1 MTNGKFHIPHFTSHI
16 TNVLV
21 AKMLRIFVFAFF
33 FSNLAFAHE
42 TDSLFV
48 PPKPEKPLRYCSS
61 VKKWIEFAAN
71 DSTLVEI
78 TRLKGVRMDLRYAT
92 FENVT
97 GHDLYCGV
105 QRAFLH
111 KDAAV
116 KLRRAIKVMQ
126 NEMPGSELVI
136 FDASR
141 PLYAQEAL
149 RKTVRGT
156 PYSAYVSS
164 PATGGLHNF
173 GLALDLSITDADG
186 NLLDMGTDFDSFER
200 CAGEVGEAEAL
211 KSGRLTQEQ
220 VDNRNKLRK
229 IMRGAG
235 WVPLGSEWW
244 HFNAYPSKYVRE
256 NYPKFPL

>member
-1 MTNGKFHIPHFTSHI
+1 MSKKQST
-16 TNVLV
+16 
-21 AKMLRIFVFAFF
+21 RVFFLAAIIAFF
-33 FSNLAFAHE
+33 CASAFAHE

-48 PPKPEKPLRYCSS
+48 PPKPDKPLRFCSS
-61 VKKWIEFAAN
+61 VKKWIDFATA
-71 DSTLVEI
+71 DSNLVEI

-105 QRAFLH
+105 QRAFVH
-111 KDAAV
+111 KDAAA
-116 KLRRAIKVMQ
+116 KLRKAIKIMER
-126 NEMPGSELVI
+126 EMPGSELVI

-164 PATGGLHNF
+164 PTTGGLHNF
-173 GLALDLSITDADG
+173 GLALDLSITDSTGA
-186 NLLDMGTDFDSFER
+186 LLDMGTDFDSFER
-200 CAGEVGEAEAL
+200 CAGEVGEADAL
-211 KSGRLTQEQ
+211 RSGRLTQQ
-220 VDNRNKLRK
+220 QIDNRNMLRK
-229 IMRGAG
+229 IMKGAG

-244 HFNAYPSKYVRE
+244 HFNAYPSKFVRE

>member
-1 MTNGKFHIPHFTSHI
+1 MMSRILLT
-16 TNVLV
+16 VLFMC
-21 AKMLRIFVFAFF
+21 AMA
-33 FSNLAFAHE
+33 LAHK

-61 VKKWIEFAAN
+61 VKKWIEYATA
-71 DSTLVEI
+71 DSNLVEI

-92 FENVT
+92 FDNVT

-105 QRAFLH
+105 QRAFVH
-111 KDAAV
+111 KDAAA
-116 KLRRAIKVMQ
+116 KLRKAVKIMER
-126 NEMPGSELVI
+126 EMPGSELVI

-173 GLALDLSITDADG
+173 GLALDLSITDSTGA
-186 NLLDMGTDFDSFER
+186 LLDMGTDFDSFER

-211 KSGRLTQEQ
+211 KSGRLTQQQ

>member
-1 MTNGKFHIPHFTSHI
+1 MMSRILLT
-16 TNVLV
+16 VLFMC
-21 AKMLRIFVFAFF
+21 AMAL
-33 FSNLAFAHE
+33 AHE

-61 VKKWIEFAAN
+61 VKKWIEYATA
-71 DSTLVEI
+71 DSNLVEI

-92 FENVT
+92 FDNVT

-105 QRAFLH
+105 QRAFVH
-111 KDAAV
+111 KDAAA
-116 KLRRAIKVMQ
+116 KLRKAVKIMER
-126 NEMPGSELVI
+126 EMPGSELVI

-156 PYSAYVSS
+156 SYSAYVSS

-173 GLALDLSITDADG
+173 GLALDLSITDSTGA
-186 NLLDMGTDFDSFER
+186 LLDMGADFDSFER

>member
-1 MTNGKFHIPHFTSHI
+1 MMSRILLT
-16 TNVLV
+16 VLFMC
-21 AKMLRIFVFAFF
+21 AMAL
-33 FSNLAFAHE
+33 AHE

-61 VKKWIEFAAN
+61 VKKWIEYATA
-71 DSTLVEI
+71 DSNLVEI

-92 FENVT
+92 FDNVT

-105 QRAFLH
+105 QRTFVH
-111 KDAAV
+111 KDAAA
-116 KLRRAIKVMQ
+116 KLRKAVKIMER
-126 NEMPGSELVI
+126 EMPGSELVI

-173 GLALDLSITDADG
+173 GLALDLSITDSTGA
-186 NLLDMGTDFDSFER
+186 LLDMGTDFDSFER

-211 KSGRLTQEQ
+211 KSGRLTQQQ

>member
-1 MTNGKFHIPHFTSHI
+1 MFAKIS
-16 TNVLV
+16 LV
-21 AKMLRIFVFAFF
+21 VFLGLFLSA
-33 FSNLAFAHE
+33 SVWAHE

-61 VKKWIEFAAN
+61 VKKWIDYAES
-71 DSTLVEI
+71 DTSLVEI
-78 TRLKGVRMDLRYAT
+78 THFRGVRMDLRYAT

-105 QRAFLH
+105 QRAFVH
-111 KDAAV
+111 KDAAE
-116 KLRRAIKVMQ
+116 KLRRAVKIMERQ
-126 NEMPGSELVI
+126 MPGSSLVI

-149 RKTVRGT
+149 RRTVRGT

-173 GLALDLSITDADG
+173 GLALDLGLTDGDG

-200 CAGEVGEAEAL
+200 CAGKVGEAEAL
-211 KSGRLTQEQ
+211 ESGRLTPEQ
-220 VDNRNKLRK
+220 LDNRNKLRR
-229 IMRGAG
+229 IMKAAG
-235 WVPLGSEWW
+235 WVTLDSEWW
-244 HFNAYPSKYVRE
+244 HFNAFPSKYVRE

>member
-1 MTNGKFHIPHFTSHI
+1 MMSRILLT
-16 TNVLV
+16 VLFMC
-21 AKMLRIFVFAFF
+21 AMAL
-33 FSNLAFAHE
+33 AHE

-61 VKKWIEFAAN
+61 VKKWIEYATA
-71 DSTLVEI
+71 DSNLVEI

-92 FENVT
+92 FDNVT

-105 QRAFLH
+105 QRAFVH
-111 KDAAV
+111 KDAAA
-116 KLRRAIKVMQ
+116 KLRKAVKIMER
-126 NEMPGSELVI
+126 EMPGSELVI

-173 GLALDLSITDADG
+173 GLALDLSITDSTEA
-186 NLLDMGTDFDSFER
+186 LLDMGTDFDSFER

-211 KSGRLTQEQ
+211 KSGRLTQQQ

-244 HFNAYPSKYVRE
+244 HFNAFPSKYVRE

>member
-1 MTNGKFHIPHFTSHI
+1 MMSRILLT
-16 TNVLV
+16 VLFMC
-21 AKMLRIFVFAFF
+21 AMAL
-33 FSNLAFAHE
+33 AHE

-61 VKKWIEFAAN
+61 VKKWIEYATA
-71 DSTLVEI
+71 DSNLVEI

-92 FENVT
+92 FDNVT

-105 QRAFLH
+105 QRAFVH
-111 KDAAV
+111 KDAAA
-116 KLRRAIKVMQ
+116 KLRKAVKIMER
-126 NEMPGSELVI
+126 EMPGSTLVI

-186 NLLDMGTDFDSFER
+186 NLLDMGTDFFAR
-200 CAGEVGEAEAL
+200 LCAGRAGSRSAA
-211 KSGRLTQEQ
+211 SGGILTPTRASMCAKTIRSFRCNIYFVYYIWLQKE
-220 VDNRNKLRK
+220 NR
-229 IMRGAG
+229 
-235 WVPLGSEWW
+235 
-244 HFNAYPSKYVRE
+244 
-256 NYPKFPL
+256 

>member
-1 MTNGKFHIPHFTSHI
+1 MK
-16 TNVLV
+16 
-21 AKMLRIFVFAFF
+21 RIALICFLLLFMPSFVT
-33 FSNLAFAHE
+33 AHE

-48 PPKPEKPLRYCSS
+48 PPKPAKPLRFCSS
-61 VKKWIEFAAN
+61 VQKWIDFVTN
-71 DSTLVEI
+71 DSTMVEI
-78 TRLKGVRMDLRYAT
+78 THLNGVRMDLRYAT
-92 FENVT
+92 FGNVT

-105 QRAFLH
+105 QRAFVH

-116 KLRRAIKVMQ
+116 KLRRAIKIMQ
-126 NEMPGSELVI
+126 KEMPGSVLVI

-149 RKTVRGT
+149 RRTVRGT

-164 PATGGLHNF
+164 PTTGGLHNF
-173 GLALDLSITDADG
+173 GLALDLSLTDSTG

-211 KSGRLTQEQ
+211 RSGRLSQQQ
-220 VDNRNKLRK
+220 VENRNRLRK
-229 IMRGAG
+229 IMKGAG

-244 HFNAYPSKYVRE
+244 HFNAYPSRYVRE
-256 NYPKFPL
+256 RYPKFPL

>member
-1 MTNGKFHIPHFTSHI
+1 MKKF
-16 TNVLV
+16 LV
-21 AKMLRIFVFAFF
+21 TLLFF
-33 FSNLAFAHE
+33 WGSFCFAHE

-48 PPKPEKPLRYCSS
+48 PPKPDKPLRYCSS
-61 VKKWIEFAAN
+61 AKKWIELATADPN
-71 DSTLVEI
+71 MVEI

-92 FENVT
+92 FDNVT

-105 QRAFLH
+105 QRAFVH
-111 KDAAV
+111 KDAAA
-116 KLRRAIKVMQ
+116 KLRKAIKIMQ
-126 NEMPGSELVI
+126 REMPGSEFVI

-149 RKTVRGT
+149 RRTVRGT

-164 PATGGLHNF
+164 PGKGGMHNF
-173 GLALDLSITDADG
+173 GLALDLGITDADG
-186 NLLDMGTDFDSFER
+186 NLLDMDFDSFER
-200 CAGEVGEAEAL
+200 CAGEVGEANAL

-235 WVPLGSEWW
+235 WVTLGSEWW
-244 HFNAYPSKYVRE
+244 HFNAFPSKYVRE